1 MPRNIATL
9 LLLSTLSGTA
19 LVAQSAAPVGPSSTG
34 TYTQTQAAPIERG
47 PRRNLSGVTTQ
58 EPAQGVYVRVG
69 AGAGV
74 ATVSKGG
81 ETTELRVERGVVNVS
96 VHHPAE
102 GSLILVDLPGGQV
115 DLVKDG
121 FYTFNA
127 QTDTVHVL
135 VGEARAFTGAAA
147 GDSKAKGV
155 KVKEYQQ
162 FAFAGGGHSTELD
175 PQQARAD
182 VLPFPRPQGGES
194 PYRGGPYYGEGFYP
208 AYYGYGYP
216 YGWYGWGYP
225 YGYGFGYPYVG
236 VGFGYGF
243 YGGYGFGGFRGRRF

>member
-1 MPRNIATL
+1 M
-9 LLLSTLSGTA
+9 
-19 LVAQSAAPVGPSSTG
+19 AQSTVPVGPSSTG

-58 EPAQGVYVRVG
+58 EPAQGVFVRVG

-127 QTDTVHVL
+127 QTNTVHVL
-135 VGEARAFTGAAA
+135 VGEARAFTSAAA

-162 FAFAGGGHSTELD
+162 FAFAGAARSTDLD
-175 PQQARAD
+175 PMQARAD

-216 YGWYGWGYP
+216 YGYGWGYP

-243 YGGYGFGGFRGRRF
+243 YGGYFGGFRGRRF